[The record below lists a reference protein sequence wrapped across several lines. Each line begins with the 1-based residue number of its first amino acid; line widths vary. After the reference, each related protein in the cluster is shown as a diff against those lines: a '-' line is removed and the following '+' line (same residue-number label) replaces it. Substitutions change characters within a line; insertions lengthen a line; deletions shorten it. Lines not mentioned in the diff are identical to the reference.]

1 MNRLHEIRA
10 NSDTTEW
17 NYVPGEMNATDHC
30 IRYTPLSQLMSQTSW
45 IDGAKCLKDKSSF
58 NSSTSITVDEE
69 NVSTVVAECH
79 LHIATSNTKKH
90 TQLHKLEIL
99 LVIHKV
105 SETYSVDHE
114 VKRKK
119 D

>member
-30 IRYTPLSQLMSQTSW
+30 IRYIPFSQLMSQTSW

-69 NVSTVVAECH
+69 NVSTVVEECQVH
-79 LHIATSNTKKH
+79 VATCHTKKH

-99 LVIHKV
+99 LVIHKIRV
-105 SETYSVDHE
+105 TYFVDHE
-114 VKRKK
+114 DKSKK